1 MRRTHRDTPAG
12 FVWESERTTVRD
24 ATFGHLHGF
33 GVVAQLT
40 EDLTI
45 DRVRF
50 RAAADSWR
58 TSAASADLVQVSGG
72 RGTVTITD
80 SDFGFAHDDPINVH
94 GTYVELVSVD
104 GPRTATFAYRHGET
118 AGFPQFYAG
127 DELAL
132 VDKATMTDVQGGTAT
147 VVTVDGPTGTDTS
160 HDLTRMTVTLD
171 RDLPAGIAPGAVVAE
186 NVTYT
191 PAVEIRGNH
200 FESVPTRGILVT
212 TRKPVLV
219 EDNTFD
225 QMGMASI
232 YVSADARSWYE
243 SSVVRDLT
251 IRGNTFTRAQ
261 SPVIWFDP
269 TSGAATR
276 P

>member
-1 MRRTHRDTPAG
+1 SHQSHAC
-12 FVWESERTTVRD
+12 
-24 ATFGHLHGF
+24 
-33 GVVAQLT
+33 
-40 EDLTI
+40 EDLG
-45 DRVRF
+45 
-50 RAAADSWR
+50 RAA
-58 TSAASADLVQVSGG
+58 
-72 RGTVTITD
+72 
-80 SDFGFAHDDPINVH
+80 
-94 GTYVELVSVD
+94 
-104 GPRTATFAYRHGET
+104 
-118 AGFPQFYAG
+118 
-127 DELAL
+127 
-132 VDKATMTDVQGGTAT
+132 KATMPRAPGATAPG
-147 VVTVDGPTGTDTS
+147 VAVDGPTGRDTS